1 MENYINKLMQLGYE
15 TGKGN
20 RNAFNEIFKP
30 EKKAKFLEAT
40 RIQELETAKKMEEE
54 CGVEKCSNC
63 GGDFDGGNC
72 YWCKAD

>member
-1 MENYINKLMQLGYE
+1 MAKIAELMQE
-15 TGKGN
+15 H
-20 RNAFNEIFKP
+20 
-30 EKKAKFLEAT
+30 